1 MLEQD
6 CVPYAPALIESMR
19 SIGYTFPA
27 AVADLIANSI
37 SSHSTRIEIFENAT
51 STEL

>member
-27 AVADLIANSI
+27 AVADLIDNSI
-37 SSHSTRIEIFENAT
+37 SSQSTITEIFENAT